1 MSQAGYELFISL
13 FDLYYVLLE
22 VMFFL
27 AIWDILFRSD
37 RGKKEALSAS
47 IFATDNVLLRLCPSI
62 LGWARYAV
70 SAAAVLGYCRIR
82 YKGCAAAEGN
92 IIKII

>member
-13 FDLYYVLLE
+13 FDLYY
-22 VMFFL
+22 
-27 AIWDILFRSD
+27 
-37 RGKKEALSAS
+37 
-47 IFATDNVLLRLCPSI
+47 VLLRLCPSI